1 MRIDIAVSGGE
12 AELRS
17 LHDWLRRDPDT
28 RRGARVE
35 LVRAAPAPGQMGVLT
50 DVLQLVTDNAWS
62 AASFALALS
71 TWRQTRPHARRITVR
86 RGDLTVSLD
95 GGGDEDVRRLI
106 DALQRPSAPE
116 AEPDAS
122 APEPAAP
129 EPAAPEPEG
138 EREPDGGEGR
148 RP

>member
-1 MRIDIAVSGGE
+1 VRIDVAVSGGE
-12 AELRS
+12 EELRS
-17 LHDWLRRDPDT
+17 LHDWLGRDPAM

-35 LVRAAPAPGQMGVLT
+35 LVQAPPSPGQMGLLT

-95 GGGDEDVRRLI
+95 GGGDEELRRLI
-106 DALQRPSAPE
+106 DAL
-116 AEPDAS
+116 EP
-122 APEPAAP
+122 PTGPA
-129 EPAAPEPEG
+129 PEG
-138 EREPDGGEGR
+138 EDAGEGR
-148 RP
+148 